1 MKRNR
6 QMSIV
11 QYELMRPAQ
20 AAAARQAKPLVYLPI
35 GTLEWHGLQNPLG
48 LDTLKAH
55 ALCVKA
61 AQQGGGVVMPPI
73 YFGEHR
79 EQLLMEANAKD
90 RDRIADH
97 MGLDENNFNPGSMGG
112 KTMYEQAHF
121 YNDLLFHAYHQMVQ
135 LGFKAIYVMYGHYPL
150 VYNVQF
156 TAPIF
161 NREHDENVFGCC
173 EADVVKDMAE
183 QLGGRVGDHAGK
195 WETSVMMA
203 LQPELVDISQLPP
216 GDDGELVGI
225 MGEDPKQSTMQFG
238 QRAVDAIVKGMIEKG
253 DWLLDRYGMR

>member
-1 MKRNR
+1 MTK
-6 QMSIV
+6 V
-11 QYELMRPAQ
+11 QYELMRPAE
-20 AAAARQAKPLVYLPI
+20 AVAARESKSLVYLPI
-35 GTLEWHGLQNPLG
+35 GTLEWHGVQNPLG

-61 AQQGGGVVMPPI
+61 AEQGGGVVMPPI
-73 YFGEHR
+73 WFGEHR

-90 RDRIADH
+90 RERIAEI
-97 MGLDENNFNPGSMGG
+97 MGLDASNFDPGSMGG

-121 YNDLLFHAYHQMVQ
+121 YNDLLFHAYHQMVS
-135 LGFKAIYVMYGHYPL
+135 LGFKGIFVMYGHYPL

-161 NREHDENVFGCC
+161 NREHDEKVFGCC
-173 EADVVKDMAE
+173 EADLAKGLEE
-183 QLGGRVGDHAGK
+183 QLGGRVGDHAGR

-203 LQPELVDISQLPP
+203 LKPELVDISQLPE

-225 MGEDPKQSTMQFG
+225 MGEDPKQSSMDFG
-238 QRAVDAIVKGMIEKG
+238 ERAVKVIVEKMVEKG
-253 DWLLDRYGMR
+253 EWLLGRYGMR